1 MTSICYALLSLGENL
16 SGDNRKISPIYFT
29 LLTDYV
35 KYGRIIMS
43 IRERQLPLIKYLK
56 RMDKNYGQNVCVSSG
71 CRNCW

>member
-29 LLTDYV
+29 LLTNYV
-35 KYGRIIMS
+35 KCGIIIML

-56 RMDKNYGQNVCVSSG
+56 RMNKNYGKDVCGCSG
-71 CRNCW
+71 R